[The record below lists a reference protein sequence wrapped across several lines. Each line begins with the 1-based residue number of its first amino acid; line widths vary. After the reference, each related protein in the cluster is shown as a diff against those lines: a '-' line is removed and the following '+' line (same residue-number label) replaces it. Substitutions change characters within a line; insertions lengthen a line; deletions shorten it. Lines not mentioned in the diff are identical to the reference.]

1 MRKILSIILIAVLLS
16 FCNLPNYIQ
25 DNKAEA
31 ATYEFTGDFQKDVE
45 TLKALIAEYKELDSS
60 SKSSITIKVQ
70 KAQILAKITAKI
82 KEIKDEYTQLAN
94 SVNRAVNETVKT
106 FKMID
111 EALDSSIAIVNDMNK
126 TVDEMNQTLNQMV
139 KTQNEMIKTQNEMIQ
154 QTKDAAKT
162 LNEMNA
168 AMADANKALDTMN
181 SGIRQ
186 VNSSIDGANK
196 AMVQFNKDLQ
206 ATNKS
211 LDQVV
216 GGIDKA
222 NAGMKTMVSS
232 INKANTA
239 INNANKA
246 MDTMNRSVDTVNS
259 YFTKVDKSLDRVNSV
274 VYPNKENIN
283 INAEMSKIAKSLN
296 AIKKIQSQQI
306 IDVKVVNHVE
316 DLNKDLAKV
325 KQATSL
331 IADFMPLIANIKA
344 LNDSSTGKDLITRKD
359 LSSMDRTISGL
370 GILGGG
376 MVKAVNTTNKTLNTA
391 SKLGSKAST
400 KYARV
405 PAVIPEK
412 SFNSFSTLKT
422 HMGPAGKTYGRD
434 NQWHHIVEQNQEK
447 YSGFTKRDINKVSNI
462 VAVPTSGDNSVH
474 KKISAL
480 YSSKQP
486 YSQGKRVREWLQGKS
501 YEEQFD
507 FGMKEL
513 KKYGTVTPTSKG
525 WVFEPF
531 KEYR

>member
-25 DNKAEA
+25 DNRAEA
-31 ATYEFTGDFQKDVE
+31 ATYEFTGDLKKDFA
-45 TLKALIAEYKELDSS
+45 TLTALIEEYKKLDSS
-60 SKSSITIKVQ
+60 SKSSITIKVE
-70 KAQILAKITAKI
+70 KAKILAKITAKI
-82 KEIKDEYTQLAN
+82 KEIKTEYTEFGK
-94 SVNRAVNETVKT
+94 SVSRAVDEVVKT
-106 FKMID
+106 FKLID
-111 EALDSSIAIVNDMNK
+111 STLDSSIKTVNEMNK
-126 TVDEMNQTLNQMV
+126 TVEEINDTLDGMI
-139 KTQNEMIKTQNEMIQ
+139 KAQNEMIKTQNELV
-154 QTKDAAKT
+154 KT
-162 LNEMNA
+162 FDEMNA
-168 AMADANKALDTMN
+168 AMADANRALDTMN
-181 SGIRQ
+181 SAMRQ

-206 ATNKS
+206 STNNS
-211 LDQVV
+211 LDQMV
-216 GGIDKA
+216 GGVNKA
-222 NAGMKTMVSS
+222 NDGMKSMVSS

-246 MDTMNRSVDTVNS
+246 MDTMNKSVGTVNS
-259 YFTKVDKSLDRVNSV
+259 YFTKVDKSLDRVDSL

-283 INAEMSKIAKSLN
+283 INAEMSKIAKNLN
-296 AIKKIQSQQI
+296 AIKRIQGQQI
-306 IDVKVVNHVE
+306 VDVKVVNHVE
-316 DLNKDLAKV
+316 DLNKDLKTVQQGASFLV
-325 KQATSL
+325 
-331 IADFMPLIANIKA
+331 DFFPIISNIKA
-344 LNDSSTGKDLITRKD
+344 FNDSTTGKDLITRKD

-370 GILGGG
+370 GVLGGG
-376 MVKAVNTTNKTLNTA
+376 MVKTVNTTNKTLNAA

-412 SFNSFSTLKT
+412 SFNNFDTLKK

-447 YSGFTKRDINKVSNI
+447 YSGFTKQNINKVSNI
-462 VAVPTSGDNSVH
+462 IAVPTSGKDSVH
-474 KKISAL
+474 KKISGL